1 MNLEWDQSQV
11 FYTPGMLHRL
21 EEEQEGLLQEVG
33 MQEVL
38 ALDMFACKVLILWR
52 GLEHPACRMGQAWRQ
67 LLWWR
72 VVGKVRVGGRCCKTL
87 YAVFEY
93 GWVDGVFLAL
103 SFSSAGLSSGS

>member
-1 MNLEWDQSQV
+1 MKLEWDQSQV

-21 EEEQEGLLQEVG
+21 VQELGGLLQEVG

-38 ALDMFACKVLILWR
+38 ALDMSACKVLILWR

-72 VVGKVRVGGRCCKTL
+72 VVGREAVGGGCCKSL
-87 YAVFEY
+87 YGVCEC
-93 GWVDGVFLAL
+93 GWADGVFFAL
-103 SFSSAGLSSGS
+103 SFSSADLSSGS